1 MWIKSY
7 PIIEYYMKTKQN
19 WSWTQH
25 NWSWEHKFQAATRTS
40 HFINIAWESQTA
52 LLFQHRWN
60 LISILKPKLKG
71 LYNQYKRIW
80 SISYISHPQVNIN
93 SCCTFDGIDQVKV
106 RKFSRTRVVWIVCL
120 FLVSSSD
127 KTGWTTV
134 RSWIEPPG
142 HYLWIQLNHGNKH
155 FSLLLVI
162 SNPPN
167 PKIRNLCFLSLYKE

>member
-1 MWIKSY
+1 MLFNDMWIKSY

-93 SCCTFDGIDQVKV
+93 SCCTFDGILIKW
-106 RKFSRTRVVWIVCL
+106 RWGKL
-120 FLVSSSD
+120 AELVM
-127 KTGWTTV
+127 
-134 RSWIEPPG
+134 RE
-142 HYLWIQLNHGNKH
+142 
-155 FSLLLVI
+155 
-162 SNPPN
+162 
-167 PKIRNLCFLSLYKE
+167 CFLKLPHFYLI